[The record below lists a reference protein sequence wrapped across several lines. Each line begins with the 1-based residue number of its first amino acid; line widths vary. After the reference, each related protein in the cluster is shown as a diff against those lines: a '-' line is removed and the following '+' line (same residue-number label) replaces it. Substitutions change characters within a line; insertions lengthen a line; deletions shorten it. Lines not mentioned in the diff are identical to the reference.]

1 MTEEKKFEKKIGT
14 YICTGCGIGESLDID
29 ALSKVVTSE
38 SKIPVCKTHPFLCE
52 EQGVNLIKSDIAGEG
67 VNTIVVAA
75 CSSRV
80 NYDIFD
86 FGENIL
92 MDRVDLR
99 EKVTWC
105 QEPNNEDTQMMA
117 EDYTRMGIAKMKM
130 TNFPVP
136 VVEKLENTILVIGGG
151 VTGLTAAR
159 NASAAGNKV
168 DLIEKTDKLG
178 GFMNKMKK
186 TFPRKSPYTQI
197 QENDIAEHIEA
208 VENDPDITVHLN
220 TTIESI
226 SGAPGMFDVV
236 LLNGSKSTIK
246 IGAVVLATGW
256 RPYDVDKL
264 THLGAGLPNVVSNVD
279 FEEMAAAGSI
289 KRPSDGKT
297 VKSVVFIQC
306 AGSRDENH
314 LPYCSSVCCAVSL
327 KHALYLREQD
337 SGASAT
343 IIYKDIRTPGNTELF
358 YKQAQQDPGIFLTKG
373 EVTNVAESGDSL
385 LVTADNTL
393 IGESVAIKADMIV
406 LATGMVPSTY
416 DPTATVDKPA
426 CELTDRDRLKI
437 GKASILNLTYRKG
450 AELPDLNYGFPDSHY
465 ICFPYETQRT
475 GIYTAGAVRHPQDI
489 ATSMNDAA
497 GAALKAIQCVTLGS
511 QGKAVHP
518 RAGDMSYPEFNLDTC
533 TQCKRCTEECP
544 FGTLDE
550 DDKGTPLPNPTRCR
564 RCGICMGACP
574 QRIINF
580 ADYSIP
586 MIASMIK
593 AVDVPDEDTGK
604 LRILAFICENDAMPA
619 IDMAGINRLKYNAS
633 VRFIQLRCL
642 GGTNLVWIGDALSSG
657 FDGILLIGCKH
668 GDDYQC
674 HFIKG
679 SELAETRM
687 SKVQETLDRLMLESE
702 RIRVEEFAI
711 NEYNR
716 VPEVINDFMETL
728 EGLDPNPYK
737 GF

>member
-136 VVEKLENTILVIGGG
+136 VVEKLESAILVIGGG
-151 VTGLTAAR
+151 ITGLTAAR

-289 KRPSDGKT
+289 KRPSDGKL

-337 SGASAT
+337 KSASAT

-373 EVTNVAESGDSL
+373 EVTNVKESGDSL

-393 IGESVAIKADMIV
+393 LGESIAVKADLIV

-593 AVDVPDEDTGK
+593 AVEVPDEDSGK

-619 IDMAGINRLKYNAS
+619 IDMAGINRLRYNAS
-633 VRFIQLRCL
+633 VRFIKLRCL

-716 VPEVINDFMETL
+716 VPEVINSFMETL